1 MLRAAQIL
9 MAFCWGMIIASCL
22 RGPLFPYYFARGD
35 FIDKIT
41 AHVYCL
47 PYVQWDTDDWLPR
60 FTNKYRNAFGC
71 DRFFLLV
78 RVSKNDGE
86 FWVNQNELK

>member
-9 MAFCWGMIIASCL
+9 FAFICGLIVATCL
-22 RGPLFPYYFARGD
+22 TGPHFPYYHCHDGC
-35 FIDKIT
+35 IHKIA

-60 FTNKYRNAFGC
+60 FTNKYRNRFGC
-71 DRFFLLV
+71 DRWYLLV
-78 RVSKNDGE
+78 RVAKNDGE
-86 FWVNQNELK
+86 FWVNQNAR